1 MRRRKI
7 RDEEGRKKRGKK
19 GIKKGR
25 ERKSNEMR
33 KQTSAS
39 QKWRHLLHIYD
50 PARERV
56 RETCGGELMVEENMK
71 TKS

>member
-1 MRRRKI
+1 MR
-7 RDEEGRKKRGKK
+7 E
-19 GIKKGR
+19 
-25 ERKSNEMR
+25 
-33 KQTSAS
+33 QTSAS